1 MNLLR
6 TESVFE
12 TIFGM
17 MNVQE
22 NPLPALRHLHYVAH
36 ILLVLSCVII
46 YSGGELPKFRRNNLP
61 PSSWNTV
68 TLLWNRRHNFQQTEK
83 AFVFYTTSRRA
94 PSFRHTFFQ
103 CVTVLFPRDV
113 RWLRCKS
120 EQSPPTAK
128 AKNAWSYP
136 STDPYALM
144 GAVISSERGKL

>member
-46 YSGGELPKFRRNNLP
+46 YSGGELPKFRRNNLT
-61 PSSWNTV
+61 PS
-68 TLLWNRRHNFQQTEK
+68 
-83 AFVFYTTSRRA
+83 
-94 PSFRHTFFQ
+94 
-103 CVTVLFPRDV
+103 
-113 RWLRCKS
+113 
-120 EQSPPTAK
+120 
-128 AKNAWSYP
+128 
-136 STDPYALM
+136 
-144 GAVISSERGKL
+144 